1 MTTALPTDLPEF
13 QEMGIAAVRLLQG
26 VLYADDKNAWESL
39 LSNESELT
47 DYFTRIGLVLVVD
60 QGDGLAYLRQLDDD
74 QRTHGYDRLPRLFR
88 RTPLG
93 YDATLLCVL
102 LRDEYRRFEDE
113 DLDNERCVV
122 DVDAMFDSWKSFFP
136 ADEDEVRL
144 RRKLGT
150 TLKRLDE
157 LKFVRRFQEKPEAWE
172 VCRLLKARLPLSE
185 LENLRQQL
193 LAEVPA

>member
-1 MTTALPTDLPEF
+1 MSDASWMST
-13 QEMGIAAVRLLQG
+13 QC
-26 VLYADDKNAWESL
+26 S
-39 LSNESELT
+39 
-47 DYFTRIGLVLVVD
+47 TRGN
-60 QGDGLAYLRQLDDD
+60 R
-74 QRTHGYDRLPRLFR
+74 
-88 RTPLG
+88 
-93 YDATLLCVL
+93 
-102 LRDEYRRFEDE
+102 
-113 DLDNERCVV
+113 
-122 DVDAMFDSWKSFFP
+122 FFP